1 MYKSKTKILNGRII
15 LIVLAIIFFTIVIP
29 FIINLCFKF
38 NSPIKILSAEWDAGD
53 FLSYYG
59 TLLFGCI
66 AAYLTYSANNINKRL
81 LALEESNKKANLIIN
96 IDNSTVKEVQDELEL
111 AINFE
116 NPTNNVITDL
126 SIESSDEVLIDCV
139 WKKNEA
145 SENTSNVTIIQS
157 SSGNLSISEKQKVN
171 YNIYVKNLATFMLV
185 SFKVNFKNIYGFSSE
200 QYFTLILVDK
210 TIVDYK
216 TRCS

>member
-1 MYKSKTKILNGRII
+1 M
-15 LIVLAIIFFTIVIP
+15 
-29 FIINLCFKF
+29 
-38 NSPIKILSAEWDAGD
+38 
-53 FLSYYG
+53 
-59 TLLFGCI
+59 
-66 AAYLTYSANNINKRL
+66 
-81 LALEESNKKANLIIN
+81 IIN